1 MRKLLIPLS
10 LLAALGLIGGIYAK
24 WFKRY
29 PSILQA
35 KEACEK
41 WADNDRWDLIYI
53 RLFHDN
59 INDIQSWRRP
69 DYSDEDIQNKRNEI
83 LATFPEAEIS
93 NQIDDK
99 DGHTDFSAYVSKR
112 WCIEEKETNQFLGS
126 KSFFVDQAD
135 FSWPSIDYISY
146 KDAKRLKGES
156 EVKKNFRYPI
166 QK

>member
-1 MRKLLIPLS
+1 MIKNLLLLPFLLFLLS
-10 LLAALGLIGGIYAK
+10 SCKYGSS
-24 WFKRY
+24 FE
-29 PSILQA
+29 A

-53 RLFHDN
+53 RLLHDN
-59 INDIQSWRRP
+59 INDIYSFRRP
-69 DYSDEDIQNKRNEI
+69 DYSDEDIQNKINEI
-83 LATFPEAEIS
+83 LATFPESEII

-99 DGHTDFSAYVSKR
+99 DGFTDFSAYVSKR

-126 KSFFVDQAD
+126 QSFFVDQD
-135 FSWPSIDYISY
+135 EVRYPDYLKFSE
-146 KDAKRLKGES
+146 AKRLKGKS